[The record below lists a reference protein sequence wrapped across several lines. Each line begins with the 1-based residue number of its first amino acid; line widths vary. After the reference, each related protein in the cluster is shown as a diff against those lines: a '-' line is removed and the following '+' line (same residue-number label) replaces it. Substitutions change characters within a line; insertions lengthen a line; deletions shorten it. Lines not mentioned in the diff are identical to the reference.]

1 MIADCQTIRDNA
13 VSYGMAQDRIVA
25 FPWGVDLER
34 FTPAEKRAGEDG
46 TFTLLS
52 TRGWEPIYGTD
63 LIAQAFAS
71 AARKRPELRLIM
83 LGNGSLAAGIQKIFS
98 NAGVT
103 DRVNCPGQVRQADL
117 PHFYRMA
124 DIYVSA
130 SYSDGT
136 SISLLE
142 AMACARPVL
151 VSDVPGNR
159 EWVTPGV
166 NGWLVPTGEVQAL
179 EDAILQAYASRQ
191 KLSEMGIA
199 AHELAQQRAD
209 WRKNF
214 PNLMKAY
221 QIAMQAKP

>member
-1 MIADCQTIRDNA
+1 M
-13 VSYGMAQDRIVA
+13 
-25 FPWGVDLER
+25 
-34 FTPAEKRAGEDG
+34 
-46 TFTLLS
+46 
-52 TRGWEPIYGTD
+52 
-63 LIAQAFAS
+63 
-71 AARKRPELRLIM
+71 
-83 LGNGSLAAGIQKIFS
+83 
-98 NAGVT
+98 
-103 DRVNCPGQVRQADL
+103 
-117 PHFYRMA
+117 
-124 DIYVSA
+124 
-130 SYSDGT
+130 
-136 SISLLE
+136 
-142 AMACARPVL
+142 
-151 VSDVPGNR
+151 PGNR